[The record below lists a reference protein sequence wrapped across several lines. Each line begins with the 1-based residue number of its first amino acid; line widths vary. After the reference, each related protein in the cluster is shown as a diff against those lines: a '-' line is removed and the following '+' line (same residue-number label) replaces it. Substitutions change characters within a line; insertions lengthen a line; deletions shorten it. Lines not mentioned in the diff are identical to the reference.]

1 MSSDDVFRTP
11 RNYLTG
17 LDLDRFEAGAS
28 STMRPSRWNSRE
40 EDYKAALAEGRVKRA
55 ARLARLSWTH
65 EEKAIWEVY
74 VLHPRDHSQIIMECF
89 AILPRAVRHIL
100 QKLRADVARASEGI
114 ESIAADVD
122 VVQGTPPQRRPKP
135 RTRRVTRS
143 ESLCRIRLPGH
154 ERELHW
160 LRGAWI
166 DLMDHTC
173 RSNPTRRTMTK
184 DEADGK
190 HRLGDSVMRE
200 LVTEA

>member
-1 MSSDDVFRTP
+1 MSRDDVLRTP

-17 LDLDRFEAGAS
+17 LDLDRFEAGQSA
-28 STMRPSRWNSRE
+28 TMRPSRWNSRE
-40 EDYKAALAEGRVKRA
+40 E
-55 ARLARLSWTH
+55 
-65 EEKAIWEVY
+65 EEKAAVALGA
-74 VLHPRDHSQIIMECF
+74 VR
-89 AILPRAVRHIL
+89 RAVNLASLCWTRAEKLLWLLCHENKQSAAAASTVLGITPSNAAKAL
-100 QKLRADVARASEGI
+100 KRLRASIGI
-114 ESIAADVD
+114 ELTTRDVEG
-122 VVQGTPPQRRPKP
+122 VQGTPPQRRPKP